1 MALKRILEPE
11 VMESEE
17 DAAEYDSMDFTDVN
31 LSFALRA
38 LELAPVSGKT
48 LDIGTGTARIP
59 ILMVQQT
66 GNDLVIHAADLSNEM
81 LKVGKKNVDASG
93 LNSRITLHHV
103 DAKRLP
109 FGDREFDM
117 VVSNSLAHHIPDPEH
132 FFEESARVLRPD
144 GGLLIRDLMRP
155 ETIEDVERIVEQY
168 AGDASA
174 HQKKLY
180 RESLL
185 ASLTI
190 PEVESYVREAGLRGV
205 RVVQSS
211 DRHWSAERPFGA
223 ARV

>member
-11 VMESEE
+11 VMESAE
-17 DAAEYDSMDFTDVN
+17 DASEYDSMDFTDVN
-31 LSFALRA
+31 LAFALRA
-38 LELAPVSGKT
+38 LELASVSGKA

-59 ILMVQQT
+59 ILMVQQARH
-66 GNDLVIHAADLSNEM
+66 DLVIHAVDLSNEM
-81 LKVGKKNVDASG
+81 LKVGRKNVDASR
-93 LNSRITLHHV
+93 LKSRIILQHV

-109 FGDREFDM
+109 FSDHEFDM

-132 FFEESARVLRPD
+132 FFKEAARVLRPD

-155 ETIEDVERIVEQY
+155 ETVEDVERIVEQY
-168 AGDASA
+168 AGDSSA
-174 HQKKLY
+174 HQKNLY

-185 ASLTI
+185 ASLTVT
-190 PEVESYVREAGLRGV
+190 EVESYVRAAGFRGV

-223 ARV
+223 TPV